1 MRGANFSWNQRGKDM
16 PQEKKVEE
24 FPIWLKI
31 VIYGTLSLT
40 VLYAAWGMLQSALQ
54 S

>member
-1 MRGANFSWNQRGKDM
+1 M
-16 PQEKKVEE
+16 EE

-31 VIYGTLSLT
+31 VIYGTLGLT
-40 VLYAAWGMLQSALQ
+40 VLYAAWGIFQSALQ

>member
-1 MRGANFSWNQRGKDM
+1 MRGVNFLGIKGVKIC
-16 PQEKKVEE
+16 PQEKKVQE